1 MSIACVKKKPYF
13 INSLCVTPI
22 SSFIHFPQSLT
33 GTFTVFYQHLWY
45 SRLCSAV
52 VRAALCLCL
61 QRVKDPEGFALGP
74 GVPALST
81 SLIPNNITLGSDFKQ
96 TLPATLSAEMQ
107 RGVLGSPCA
116 SACVLPDGKLSLF
129 VYVALA
135 SVYLWDADCC
145 DKSMKKHDT
154 SIWSCFFSWKTLN
167 YSSKRKRTHNVHYI
181 RVCMNQ
187 ITLKKR
193 RKKRSLF
200 LKVQRKMFLTL
211 PFLVSLWFLVSWLC
225 HSILIIFTEN
235 KQELKPLI
243 FVLQFMLRM
252 KI

>member
-1 MSIACVKKKPYF
+1 MCKKKPYF

-167 YSSKRKRTHNVHYI
+167 YSSKRKRIHNVHYI

-187 ITLKKR
+187 ITLKK
-193 RKKRSLF
+193 KGLYF
-200 LKVQRKMFLTL
+200 
-211 PFLVSLWFLVSWLC
+211 
-225 HSILIIFTEN
+225 
-235 KQELKPLI
+235 
-243 FVLQFMLRM
+243 
-252 KI
+252 